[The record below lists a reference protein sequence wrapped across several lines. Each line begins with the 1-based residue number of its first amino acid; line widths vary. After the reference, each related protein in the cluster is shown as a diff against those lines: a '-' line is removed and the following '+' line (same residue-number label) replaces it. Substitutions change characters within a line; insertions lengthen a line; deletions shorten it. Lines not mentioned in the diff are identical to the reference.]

1 MHADEINVAATEEL
15 GKEVYHYHLH
25 AMVLPVVEK
34 EILWSKRCKDE
45 KLRGTVKEVVHQ
57 ISHSKKWKSDI
68 PLTDEKGNPLLRKN
82 GKPMFR
88 ASYSILQDELFNHMT
103 EQGFKGFQRGEYGS
117 TAEHLTSLQ
126 YQIKQDKERLEKLQ
140 KRIQREQIKYEPARK
155 IHHQFT
161 ELYKLLFVDGNP
173 AGCKALLND
182 MGMIDNVLRLPRS
195 YPGLGE
201 PEYPATSG

>member
-57 ISHSKKWKSDI
+57 ISHSEKWKSDI
-68 PLTDEKGNPLLRKN
+68 PLPDEKGNPLFRKN
-82 GKPMFR
+82 GKTMFR
-88 ASYSILQDELFNHMT
+88 ASYSILQDELFNYMT
-103 EQGFKGFQRGEYGS
+103 ERGFKGFQRGEYGS

-126 YQIKQDKERLEKLQ
+126 YQIKQDKGYDSSGIGTVYGTWLYRC
-140 KRIQREQIKYEPARK
+140 PG
-155 IHHQFT
+155 T
-161 ELYKLLFVDGNP
+161 E
-173 AGCKALLND
+173 
-182 MGMIDNVLRLPRS
+182 
-195 YPGLGE
+195 
-201 PEYPATSG
+201 